1 VKAFTT
7 LQAAYCTWMLE
18 LAASRKGSR
27 VPSRNSTDR
36 QSWALALS
44 MAQVMIG

>member
-1 VKAFTT
+1 MKAFTT

-18 LAASRKGSR
+18 LAASRSGSR

-36 QSWALALS
+36 QSRALAFNMWL
-44 MAQVMIG
+44 G